1 MTNYFVVSDPF
12 FFELPLS
19 IEQEA
24 EIISIFDA
32 AKTWSLE
39 PAG

>member
-1 MTNYFVVSDPF
+1 VTNYFVVSEP

-24 EIISIFDA
+24 EIISIFFTE
-32 AKTWSLE
+32 KTPLLE

>member
-1 MTNYFVVSDPF
+1 VTNYFVVSDPF

-19 IEQEA
+19 IEQED

-32 AKTWSLE
+32 EKTWLLE
-39 PAG
+39 LAG